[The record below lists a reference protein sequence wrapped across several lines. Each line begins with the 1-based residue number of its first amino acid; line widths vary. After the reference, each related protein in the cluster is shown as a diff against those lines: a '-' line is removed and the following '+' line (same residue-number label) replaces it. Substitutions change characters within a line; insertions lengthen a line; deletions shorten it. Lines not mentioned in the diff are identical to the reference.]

1 MRFPTSLRDG
11 KQRPIVSVTVSIPGG
26 RSVLFDAL
34 VDTGA
39 DVSLFPKSAAIRLGL
54 DLMNLPTGIVT
65 AAVGGQCQYR
75 LCDVTLELR
84 RLPETLRWNTTVGFV
99 EHTMSYAILG
109 TRGLFEFFRFT
120 YDAHE
125 QWLELTP
132 RVATP
137 SPST

>member
-11 KQRPIVSVTVSIPGG
+11 QQRPIVCVSLSIPDG
-26 RSVLFDAL
+26 RSILFDAL

-39 DVSLFPKSAAIRLGL
+39 DVSLFPMSAAIRLGL
-54 DLMNLPTGIVT
+54 DLTDLPTGVVT

-75 LCDVTLELR
+75 LCDVSLELR
-84 RLPETLRWNTTVGFV
+84 RLPEALRWNTSVGFV
-99 EHTMSYAILG
+99 EHRMSYAILG
-109 TRGLFEFFRFT
+109 TRGLFEFFRLT

-132 RVATP
+132 RVDTMNP
-137 SPST
+137 